1 MNKLYQILF
10 TFTALVLTSLTVVG
24 SSFAFSSILSAKTIG
39 GGTIVDGIRVENP
52 KKEFRITTN
61 KPLIEGYSLN
71 NTQISLIIKKDPVY
85 GEVLSDEKGYY
96 SYQVKTPLKA
106 GKHTLSLR
114 GIDSNNNESKEILL
128 ATFIVPNVQVKSASI
143 FNNPFSR
150 GFHPNSLNTSIGI
163 LSFILF
169 LGILYAILHKRLQS
183 R

>member
-1 MNKLYQILF
+1 MNKLYQLLF
-10 TFTALVLTSLTVVG
+10 SFFALVFTSLAVAG

-39 GGTIVDGIRVENP
+39 GGTIVDGIRVEEP
-52 KKEFRITTN
+52 EKVFKISTD
-61 KPLIEGYSLN
+61 KPLIEGYSLS
-71 NTQISLIIKKDPVY
+71 NTQISLIIKNKPVY

-96 SYQVKTPLKA
+96 SYQVKTPLEA
-106 GKHTLSLR
+106 GKHYLYIR
-114 GIDSNNNESKEILL
+114 GTDTNNNESKEILL
-128 ATFIVPNVQVKSASI
+128 ATFIVPDVQVKSAAI
-143 FNNPFSR
+143 FTNPFSG